1 MLRKKIALTIALMV
15 YSFLTFGQWTQIGQN
30 IEGELDDNVSGWSVS
45 LSSDGS
51 IVAIGA
57 PRNDGNGTYSG
68 HVRIFQNQSGTWTQ
82 IGQDID
88 GENMSDSSGFSLS
101 LSSNGS
107 IVAIGSPFKDG
118 NGTNSGHV
126 RIFQNQSGTWN
137 QIGED
142 IDGENI
148 SDESGFSLSLS
159 SNGSIVAIGSPFND
173 GNGNSSGHV
182 RVFQNQSGTWNQI
195 GQDIDGE
202 NINDHSGRSLSLSSD
217 GSIVAI
223 GSPFNDDNG
232 LNSGHVR
239 IFQNQSGTWNQIGQ
253 NINGEISEDL
263 FGWSVSLSSN
273 GSIIAISAVGSVGTS
288 NDSGLVRVYENQSG
302 TWNQIGQ
309 DINGESIND
318 FSGFSVSLSSDGAII
333 AIGASRND
341 GNGNSSGHVRV
352 FQNQSETWTQIE
364 QDIDG
369 ERIGDSS
376 GYSVSLSSDGSI
388 VAIGSPFNN
397 GNGTSSG
404 HTRVFEKMVTLSNN
418 PIKLESYKIQF
429 INSKIILLNGEKLK
443 LNIYLLNGNEI
454 KNENLKVGIY
464 IIKIT
469 DNLGKLLTKKIL
481 LK

>member
-1 MLRKKIALTIALMV
+1 M
-15 YSFLTFGQWTQIGQN
+15 
-30 IEGELDDNVSGWSVS
+30 
-45 LSSDGS
+45 
-51 IVAIGA
+51 
-57 PRNDGNGTYSG
+57 
-68 HVRIFQNQSGTWTQ
+68 
-82 IGQDID
+82 
-88 GENMSDSSGFSLS
+88 
-101 LSSNGS
+101 
-107 IVAIGSPFKDG
+107 
-118 NGTNSGHV
+118 